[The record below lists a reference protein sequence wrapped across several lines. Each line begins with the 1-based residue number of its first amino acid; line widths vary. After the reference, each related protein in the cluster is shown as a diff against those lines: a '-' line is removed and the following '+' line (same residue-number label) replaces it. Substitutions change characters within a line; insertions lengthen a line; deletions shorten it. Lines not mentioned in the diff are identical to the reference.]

1 MRGSSR
7 MAPLDHAATAT
18 TAAAAPATAATAAPA
33 LATPI
38 DARRRSAIQ
47 GAFFSEFI
55 DMFDIY
61 LPVVVLAPALGYF
74 QPAQLPHATAAILAS
89 LVFVTTLLGRPIGA
103 LLFGLVADRIGRR
116 RASIYSVSGFGVVT
130 LLIALLPGYE
140 RLGILSYD
148 LLVLLRFV
156 DGIFLGGGYTGA
168 MPLAFEYSRKE
179 QRGLV
184 GGFLMAAF
192 CAAYLCIN
200 LVAMLMLAIFPLGG
214 LHSAYVQWG
223 WRIPFVI
230 GAVLALLLAL
240 YYARRVAESELWES
254 GNAGGGAG
262 GSASSNARGNASRT
276 AGGGASAPATPTAG
290 RATGDASALP
300 LWRLLRG
307 DGARKLVQVLLLMSG
322 FWLTQN
328 LITIF
333 VPTGLLRDI
342 RHLGGYQLTSTLM
355 VTYLALFF
363 SYIGAGVLSQRLGR
377 RRFFMLLGP
386 LIASVGAVLLYALTS
401 LPRLSFAP
409 IIVLVCALAVLV
421 TAPWGV
427 LVTYVNER
435 FATDMRATGFGV
447 AYSFSLIL
455 PSFYAFYMNWL
466 GSVMPPRLTPV
477 ALLCLGGLLGMLG
490 AWLGPE
496 TRDIDL

>member
-1 MRGSSR
+1 
-7 MAPLDHAATAT
+7 
-18 TAAAAPATAATAAPA
+18 
-33 LATPI
+33 
-38 DARRRSAIQ
+38 
-47 GAFFSEFI
+47 
-55 DMFDIY
+55 MFDIY
-61 LPVVVLAPALGYF
+61 LPVVVLAPAMGYF
-74 QPAQLPHATAAILAS
+74 QPRQLTHASAAILAS

-130 LLIALLPGYE
+130 LLIASLPGYA
-140 RLGILSYD
+140 RIGTASYV
-148 LLVLLRFV
+148 LLVLLRFI

-168 MPLAFEYSRKE
+168 MPLALEYSRKE

-192 CAAYLCIN
+192 CAAYLAIN
-200 LVAMLMLAIFPLGG
+200 LLAMVMLALFPLGG
-214 LHSAYVQWG
+214 LHSVYVQWG

-230 GAVLALLLAL
+230 GAVLAFLLA
-240 YYARRVAESELWES
+240 YYYLRHVAESELWQS
-254 GNAGGGAG
+254 DSAAATTRSDSDS
-262 GSASSNARGNASRT
+262 GSA
-276 AGGGASAPATPTAG
+276 PP
-290 RATGDASALP
+290 LP

-307 DGARKLVQVLLLMSG
+307 DGARRLLQVLLLMSG

-333 VPTGLLRDI
+333 VPTGLLRDTL
-342 RHLGGYQLTSTLM
+342 HLGGYAVTSTLM

-363 SYIGAGVLSQRLGR
+363 SYIGSGILSQKLGR
-377 RRFFMLLGP
+377 RRFFMIAGP
-386 LIASVGAVLLYALTS
+386 LIATVGAALLYVLTS
-401 LPRLSFAP
+401 AHALPLAP
-409 IIVLVCALAVLV
+409 IIALVCALAVIV

-447 AYSFSLIL
+447 GYSFSLIL
-455 PSFYAFYMNWL
+455 PSFYAFYLNWL
-466 GSVMPPRLTPV
+466 GAVLPPALAPV

-496 TRDIDL
+496 TRDVELRGAGSGMGIV

>member
-1 MRGSSR
+1 MP
-7 MAPLDHAATAT
+7 APTP
-18 TAAAAPATAATAAPA
+18 AAAAAAAAMP
-33 LATPI
+33 LSTGSPGLQT
-38 DARRRSAIQ
+38 RRRSAIR

-74 QPAQLPHATAAILAS
+74 QPQHLPRATAAILAS
-89 LVFVTTLLGRPIGA
+89 LVFVTTLLGRPFGA
-103 LLFGLVADRIGRR
+103 LLFGLVADRVGRR

-130 LLIALLPGYE
+130 LLIAMLPGYE
-140 RLGILSYD
+140 HIGTASYA
-148 LLVLLRFV
+148 LLVLLRFI

-168 MPLAFEYSRKE
+168 MPLALEYARKP

-184 GGFLMAAF
+184 GGFIMAAF
-192 CAAYLCIN
+192 CAAYLSIN
-200 LVAMLMLAIFPLGG
+200 LVAMLMLALFPLGG
-214 LHSAYVQWG
+214 QRSAYVQWG

-230 GAVLALLLAL
+230 GAALALLLAY
-240 YYARRVAESELWES
+240 YYARHVAESELWQS
-254 GNAGGGAG
+254 G
-262 GSASSNARGNASRT
+262 T
-276 AGGGASAPATPTAG
+276 ATPAAPTTQGADAANRQAQ
-290 RATGDASALP
+290 RAAPPLNLPLP
-300 LWRLLRG
+300 LWQLLHG
-307 DGARKLVQVLLLMSG
+307 DGARRLVQVLLLMSG

-333 VPTGLLRDI
+333 LPTGLLRDTL
-342 RHLGGYQLTSTLM
+342 HLGGYAVTSTLM

-363 SYIGAGVLSQRLGR
+363 SYIGSGVLAQHIGR
-377 RRFFMLLGP
+377 RRFFMLAGP
-386 LIASVGAVLLYALTS
+386 LIASVGAALLYTLDS
-401 LPRLSFAP
+401 GRGLGLAP
-409 IIVLVCALAVLV
+409 IMALVCALAVLV

-466 GSVMPPRLTPV
+466 GRVLPMRLTPV

-496 TRDIDL
+496 TRHADL